1 MFKNAVLLTIA
12 ILLALT
18 VWAAG
23 ELAFLAP
30 YRQLIWA
37 SYGEALALF
46 TTALFVN
53 VLAGVYWALRHL
65 FLADTGR
72 KLAHLERQL
81 RSGGSVSSEL
91 AARLRE

>member
-1 MFKNAVLLTIA
+1 MFKSAVLMTLA
-12 ILLALT
+12 ILLAMT
-18 VWAAG
+18 VWMAG

-30 YRQLIWA
+30 YRQLLWA
-37 SYGEALALF
+37 HYAEALGFFA
-46 TTALFVN
+46 AGLFVN
-53 VLAGVYWALRHL
+53 VLAAVYWAMRHL